1 MLKLI
6 KPKFIKLPS
15 FTIRRMKNDMPNKDV
30 LVNQN
35 TLIPEILIR
44 LQMQMNYDD
53 ECVFSIENLITKC
66 GYTPQAGKGRSI
78 DLFRQALQTIQEHGF
93 IYNISFAEGT
103 TFANVRAT
111 TLLTC
116 NYDEKIEVNEKDEA
130 INYYTININDYI
142 LMSKSASGSN
152 LRNLINVYCYLS
164 AKKLMTISSSTYTT
178 DGTIEKVS
186 IKPDVKD
193 LGYLKKLPGKDVE
206 YFNNGDFYK
215 FGYAFATYDTICAEI
230 SEDSKK
236 VLAKATLSNVLK
248 QLADLGIIYYG
259 NVHDYIDIDTI
270 KKPCNIYAF
279 TIHGFYTG
287 LKISFNKQNRIN
299 DKLYST
305 AVYKQFLENVFASLK
320 QGEHHHVSKGV
331 MQDD

>member
-103 TFANVRAT
+103 TFANT
-111 TLLTC
+111 FLL
-116 NYDEKIEVNEKDEA
+116 
-130 INYYTININDYI
+130 
-142 LMSKSASGSN
+142 
-152 LRNLINVYCYLS
+152 
-164 AKKLMTISSSTYTT
+164 SS
-178 DGTIEKVS
+178 
-186 IKPDVKD
+186 
-193 LGYLKKLPGKDVE
+193 
-206 YFNNGDFYK
+206 
-215 FGYAFATYDTICAEI
+215 EI
-230 SEDSKK
+230 S
-236 VLAKATLSNVLK
+236 A
-248 QLADLGIIYYG
+248 
-259 NVHDYIDIDTI
+259 HM
-270 KKPCNIYAF
+270 
-279 TIHGFYTG
+279 
-287 LKISFNKQNRIN
+287 
-299 DKLYST
+299 
-305 AVYKQFLENVFASLK
+305 
-320 QGEHHHVSKGV
+320 VS
-331 MQDD
+331 